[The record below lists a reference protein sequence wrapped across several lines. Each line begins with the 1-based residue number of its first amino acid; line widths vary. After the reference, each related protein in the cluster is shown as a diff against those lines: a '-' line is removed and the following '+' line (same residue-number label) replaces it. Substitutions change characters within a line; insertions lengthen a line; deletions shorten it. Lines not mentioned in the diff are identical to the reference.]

1 MMMGAGAAPAPRKL
15 ASHAAS
21 EPKAWIDAKSFSVF
35 PLGDGAMPDDAQSLC
50 AALQEGWKTAI
61 VVPDPEKA
69 VIIAGGVYPSVASML
84 IDFSDGRVRPSD
96 RNNKSGKIEINNKV
110 ERNLQVEHLEVR
122 GEPVLLRSTRMN
134 MRLTAD
140 TAQIDLER
148 DRHGKPVMMLAKAKS
163 GTLSFDVSRADAES
177 LVLHDAREMASH
189 YGVSIESIKIII
201 FPETPRSIQASVYV
215 ETKIAFIPAG
225 MLFQA
230 HITIDDSMN
239 ARISGLACEGD
250 EALGPLIVHFLRPSL
265 ARYNG
270 KTHPLMSF
278 PADKMKLRDVA
289 VRVDDS
295 LHLTAAFGS

>member
-1 MMMGAGAAPAPRKL
+1 MIGVGPAPAARRPAPRPPT
-15 ASHAAS
+15 

-50 AALQEGWKTAI
+50 AALNEGWKQEI
-61 VVPDPEKA
+61 DVPDPEKA
-69 VIIAGGVYPSVASML
+69 VVITGGIYPSVASML
-84 IDFSDGRVRPSD
+84 IDFSDGRIRTTHEKKKGD
-96 RNNKSGKIEINNKV
+96 GKIELSNKV
-110 ERNLQVEHLEVR
+110 EKNLQVEHLEVR
-122 GEPVLLRSTRMN
+122 GEPVLVRSSRMN

-140 TAQIDLER
+140 TAQINLER
-148 DRHGKPVMMLAKAKS
+148 DRRGKPVMMLALAKS
-163 GTLSFDVSRADAES
+163 GTLSFDMSRVDAEA
-177 LVLHDAREMASH
+177 LVLHDARELASH
-189 YGVSIESIKIII
+189 YGIDIESIRITI

-230 HITIDDSMN
+230 HIAIDDSMN

-250 EALGPLIVHFLRPSL
+250 GALGPLIVHFLRPSL

-278 PADKMKLRDVA
+278 PEEKMKLRDVA
-289 VRVDDS
+289 VRVDDG
-295 LHLTAAFGS
+295 LHLTAAFGT